1 MNDETGAPL
10 ACETQRDGRHRATIL
25 PALGAA
31 DGITH
36 SAPAGRGC
44 HDEAVIWGA
53 PPRTRSGPTVV
64 LIAPAQPL
72 RALVVLD
79 QPLIA
84 ETITLTLNHGR
95 YLARTARTLP
105 EASSLLRAW
114 QPQLAVV
121 DVDLGG
127 PTLLAQ
133 LGLPA
138 AAQGTRIPVL
148 ALTRRGDLKAKLAA
162 FAQGV
167 DDILTVPFAPEELL
181 ARTLVLT
188 RRAYGA
194 QQPLVPV
201 LRLGELELDILN
213 RLVRAGD
220 SVLHLTGLEQSLL
233 YLLAANA
240 GRVVSR
246 DEILDA
252 LWGTDY
258 VAESNVVDR
267 HVRALRVK
275 LQNDWRHPRF
285 IATVPGR
292 GYRFLPQF
300 TAPDAR
306 S

>member
-1 MNDETGAPL
+1 M
-10 ACETQRDGRHRATIL
+10 ACYTQWNGRHRATIL

-53 PPRTRSGPTVV
+53 PPRTRPGPTVV